1 MAHGRTVGARSAGEP
16 RRERGGGRNKGREGR
31 ERERGRKEGR
41 KGGREEREEGRK
53 GGERWRM
60 DALSAHK
67 ALEGDGAPLAVGE
80 EVGVAPP
87 GQPVQRPLVVPPPAR
102 LRGGTVCWYSV

>member
-1 MAHGRTVGARSAGEP
+1 MQGEKKGAR
-16 RRERGGGRNKGREGR
+16 RG
-31 ERERGRKEGR
+31 ERERGRERGEGGE
-41 KGGREEREEGRK
+41 K
-53 GGERWRM
+53 ERWRM
-60 DALSAHK
+60 DALSAHE

-102 LRGGTVCWYSV
+102 LRGGTMCWYSV

>member
-1 MAHGRTVGARSAGEP
+1 MDALSAHEALESEGG
-16 RRERGGGRNKGREGR
+16 RGGEEGI
-31 ERERGRKEGR
+31 
-41 KGGREEREEGRK
+41 KGGREEREREEGREEGREGREEGRK

-60 DALSAHK
+60 DALSAHE

-102 LRGGTVCWYSV
+102 LRGGTVCRYSV